1 MKSFPISPGSGGA
14 VAMVVMLA
22 LVMLGLM
29 ALIASFGWSAKH
41 ASFEVSRHGLRIAGA
56 IYGRTIALK
65 DLDTDGARVV
75 DLRENPDL
83 ALVVRTNGCGMPGYA
98 AGWFRTRSRQKALAF
113 VTDPSHV
120 ACIPTR
126 LGYTLMLSTPEPARL
141 IDALRDASR
150 EDNMPPT

>member
-14 VAMVVMLA
+14 VGMIALLV
-22 LVMLGLM
+22 LVMVGLV

-41 ASFEVSRHGLRIAGA
+41 ARFEVTRQGLRIAGA
-56 IYGRTIALK
+56 VYGRTIAMQ
-65 DLDTDGARVV
+65 DLDTDGARAVN
-75 DLRENPDL
+75 LRENPDL
-83 ALVVRTNGCGMPGYA
+83 ALVVRTNGAGMPGYA

-113 VTDPSHV
+113 VTDPAHV

-126 LGYTLMLSTPEPARL
+126 LGYILLLSTPDPAQL

-150 EDNMPPT
+150 EENWPPA